1 MKPETVMF
9 GLWWVALFVPFLAG
23 VGLTRKLCQ
32 REVEDARAEAAEAA
46 RLLDDVC
53 ASRSPLPPAV
63 YRRICAF
70 RDRMAGVES

>member
-1 MKPETVMF
+1 MKPETIMF
-9 GLWWVALFVPFLAG
+9 GVQWFALFAAFLAG
-23 VGLTRKLCQ
+23 VMLSRRLCE
-32 REVEDARAEAAEAA
+32 RETEEAQAEAREAA

-53 ASRSPLPPAV
+53 AARAPLPPSV